1 MSKLQLRWNDKEE
14 TLISTCA
21 FIRRKSNFYFIFK
34 TIFETSLARTFEK
47 SFCSHFLDLFYFHS
61 RTRRE
66 STQPTIRRT
75 SGYRRAARMLR
86 RSISEHD
93 QLLGKKSTRHGRRN
107 VIGRV
112 SSHSL
117 FS

>member
-1 MSKLQLRWNDKEE
+1 MSKLQLRWNEKEE
-14 TLISTCA
+14 SLISTCA
-21 FIRRKSNFYFIFK
+21 FIRRKSNFYSLLK
-34 TIFETSLARTFEK
+34 TSSIFETSLARTFEK

-61 RTRRE
+61 CTRRK

-75 SGYRRAARMLR
+75 SGYRCAAGMLR

-112 SSHSL
+112 
-117 FS
+117 